1 MRVRVLV
8 CGDVRALCIQ
18 TLAATAPAVLTV
30 HPPAMLLRYVSY
42 SGAAHTPERKEAEA
56 FLLSHF
62 AKAKALGDWL
72 MFRYNKS
79 LAYPANHPSYGIP
92 AGRSLRVLRV
102 PASPNARG
110 AVGLVLAHPRSA
122 PVDNL
127 IQRGYVAVVR
137 KHARPLR
144 ALAHVQQWSM
154 RMCSSVIS

>member
-92 AGRSLRVLRV
+92 AGRSLRV
-102 PASPNARG
+102 PASPYE
-110 AVGLVLAHPRSA
+110 S
-122 PVDNL
+122 
-127 IQRGYVAVVR
+127 
-137 KHARPLR
+137 
-144 ALAHVQQWSM
+144 
-154 RMCSSVIS
+154 